1 MIFKYFLAGWVFG
14 GRVRSA
20 PVPRPSPWLRSHM
33 GPWLMAFAAAW
44 ILAISL
50 PASARTILDLDTRTQ
65 PVALEDWGDYWI
77 DSTGQFTPEQ
87 VSITDAIPWK
97 PTRQD
102 AIYPMT
108 AGQVM
113 WVRFSVPP
121 APDAERWY
129 AEVPY
134 PSVDRASLY
143 TLDSAG
149 QWNEQRSG
157 DAVAVNQWPV
167 PHRHP
172 LLPIALSAEV
182 PTKYLLRL
190 ENGHAFSAPLQFISE
205 GRLSYQEQRV
215 SLILG
220 IFFGLTGLAALVS
233 ALGAVSLRD
242 NAYGLYALCVTLM
255 GLTQATVTG
264 IAGLHL
270 WPTLPVV
277 NDLSTSVLPLLTVS
291 ASLLFISAAV
301 SLPERSQRLHWLM
314 IGQAVLGALVAV
326 VLTLVPAA
334 SRMEIFVPT
343 VVLLQLGGMLAMAWA
358 WRRGD
363 RFAPWLMLA
372 YLPVIAAA
380 SWSLARSADL
390 VPIGF
395 LTQHGMQLAVA
406 LHLPIVMVVLMLRS
420 QHRRENIR
428 RIQGLDRVDP
438 ATGLING
445 HVFAERLIRM
455 IARSERLRHESAVL
469 LIDLMNSDQIQ
480 RDFGRKAADEL
491 PLRVAARLLS
501 TAREIDS
508 AARLSERRFG
518 MLVEGPFGAEDASTL
533 GPRIVARCL
542 MPYKG
547 LHVDCVAQVRV
558 AYALVPLHGSNAQG
572 LLAQLEERLASTPAD
587 SKRAV
592 FMLNETTPTP
602 SPRRLRAGRRHAK
615 DAAA

>member
-1 MIFKYFLAGWVFG
+1 MLAFG
-14 GRVRSA
+14 NPA
-20 PVPRPSPWLRSHM
+20 
-33 GPWLMAFAAAW
+33 
-44 ILAISL
+44 
-50 PASARTILDLDTRTQ
+50 ASARTVLDLDTRTQ
-65 PVALEDWGDYWI
+65 PVALQDWGDYWI
-77 DSTGQFTPEQ
+77 DTTGQYTPEQ
-87 VSITDAIPWK
+87 VTATDTLPWK
-97 PTRQD
+97 PTRHD
-102 AIYPMT
+102 AIYPVT

-134 PSVDRASLY
+134 PSIDRASLY

-149 QWNEQRSG
+149 QWNEQRAG
-157 DAVAVNQWPV
+157 DLVAVDKWPV

-182 PTKYLLRL
+182 PTQYLLRL

-205 GRLSYQEQRV
+205 GRLSHQEQRV

-220 IFFGLTGLAALVS
+220 IFFGLTGLAAVVS
-233 ALGAVSLRD
+233 ALGALSLRD
-242 NAYGLYALCVTLM
+242 NAYGFYALCVTLM

-270 WPTLPVV
+270 WPMMPVV
-277 NDLSTSVLPLLTVS
+277 NDLSTTVLPMLT
-291 ASLLFISAAV
+291 AAATLLFISAAV
-301 SLPERSQRLHWLM
+301 SLPERSLRLHWLM
-314 IGQAVLGALVAV
+314 VGQAGLGVIVAMA
-326 VLTLVPAA
+326 LTLVATE
-334 SRMEIFVPT
+334 SRMDVFVPT
-343 VVLLQLGGMLAMAWA
+343 MVLLQVGAMLVMAWA

-395 LTQHGMQLAVA
+395 FTQHGMQLAVA

-445 HVFAERLIRM
+445 HVFAERLMRM
-455 IARSERLRHESAVL
+455 IARSERLRHQSALL
-469 LIDLMNSDQIQ
+469 LIDLVNSDQVQ
-480 RDFGRKAADEL
+480 RDFGRKAAEEL

-518 MLVEGPFGAEDASTL
+518 MLVEGPFSAEDASTL

-547 LHVDCVAQVRV
+547 LHVDCVAQVHV
-558 AYALVPLHGSNAQG
+558 AYALVPHQGSNAQG
-572 LLAQLEERLASTPAD
+572 LLSQLEDRLASTPAD

-592 FMLNETTPTP
+592 FMLGEAPSAPPKHRTHVGRKNEKGE
-602 SPRRLRAGRRHAK
+602 LV
-615 DAAA
+615 